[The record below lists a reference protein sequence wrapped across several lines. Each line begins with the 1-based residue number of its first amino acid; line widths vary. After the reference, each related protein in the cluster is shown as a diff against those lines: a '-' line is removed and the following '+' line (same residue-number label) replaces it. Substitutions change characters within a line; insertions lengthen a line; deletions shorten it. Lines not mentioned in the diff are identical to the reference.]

1 MKEIPP
7 EKLDRGILTA
17 GYLSVDELVSLTDSL
32 GFEPSTAEE
41 CRVPEK
47 YFRSGVEVYDDH
59 TFTQLRIVGRADED
73 EDCVALYIGKNLF
86 IVVDVEDSDRSTK
99 TMFEAAL
106 KRAAPVNAALDRVI
120 SFFLDQLISDDIKL
134 MEEVGTRLESAEESL
149 LEEDVDK
156 SFSAGLFAEK
166 KQLLRLHN
174 YYEQILDI
182 TQALSENENGVF
194 DTDDSIY
201 IGNITKKAERL
212 REDADSLKSSVE
224 HLQEAY
230 SSFLDSKMNST
241 MKVFT
246 VLTSIF
252 FPLTIIVGWYGM
264 NFQSMP
270 EFTWKYGYVFV
281 ISLSVVTVLT
291 LFAIG
296 KRKKWF

>member
-1 MKEIPP
+1 MFFQFDAGGVKEIPP

-73 EDCVALYIGKNLF
+73 EDCVALYIG
-86 IVVDVEDSDRSTK
+86 
-99 TMFEAAL
+99 
-106 KRAAPVNAALDRVI
+106 
-120 SFFLDQLISDDIKL
+120 
-134 MEEVGTRLESAEESL
+134 
-149 LEEDVDK
+149 
-156 SFSAGLFAEK
+156 
-166 KQLLRLHN
+166 
-174 YYEQILDI
+174 
-182 TQALSENENGVF
+182 
-194 DTDDSIY
+194 
-201 IGNITKKAERL
+201 NITKKAERL

-252 FPLTIIVGWYGM
+252 FRLPSSWDGT
-264 NFQSMP
+264 
-270 EFTWKYGYVFV
+270 E
-281 ISLSVVTVLT
+281 
-291 LFAIG
+291 
-296 KRKKWF
+296 